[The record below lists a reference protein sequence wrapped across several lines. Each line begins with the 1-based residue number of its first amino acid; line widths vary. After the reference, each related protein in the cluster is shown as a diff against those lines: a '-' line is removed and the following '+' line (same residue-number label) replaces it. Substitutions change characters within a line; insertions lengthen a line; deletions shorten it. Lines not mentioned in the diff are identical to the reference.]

1 MTRADDDTA
10 TYTLRRVQAML
21 GLSRTIVAG
30 LIAEGFVAPTRG
42 KRNEWRFTFQDLMLL
57 RTAHTLQIS
66 RIPPRRVLRA
76 LAQLKA
82 ALPRELP
89 LTGLRI
95 TAIGAD
101 VAVRGRNGQWQ
112 SDSGQLLMDFDV
124 APVAGSV
131 AFLERDTPSQA
142 NAALP
147 PCPPPTTGA
156 LGTARRKGHSQGSVA
171 LPPSLNP
178 AADGRPRP
186 ALKHSQGLDATTWFE
201 RGLALEATDPAR
213 AEAAYLRSLALAPD
227 HPEAYLNLGALWS
240 EAGRFADLAE
250 LSEQAV
256 AHCPDSPLIHF
267 NRGVAL
273 DHLERALEAV
283 ANYEKSLE
291 LDPTLADAHYNLGR
305 LREQLGDKRGA
316 LRHFSAY
323 RRLQR

>member
-1 MTRADDDTA
+1 VTRARADDNDSS

-21 GLSRTIVAG
+21 GLSRSIVAG

-42 KRNEWRFTFQDLMLL
+42 RRNEWRFTFQDLMLL
-57 RTAHTLQIS
+57 RTAHALQAS
-66 RIPPRRVLRA
+66 KIPPRRILRS
-76 LAQLKA
+76 LARLKS
-82 ALPRELP
+82 ALPHELP

-101 VAVRGRNGQWQ
+101 VAVRDRDGRWQ

-131 AFLERDTPSQA
+131 AFLERADLASA
-142 NAALP
+142 EVDAA
-147 PCPPPTTGA
+147 A
-156 LGTARRKGHSQGSVA
+156 
-171 LPPSLNP
+171 
-178 AADGRPRP
+178 
-186 ALKHSQGLDATTWFE
+186 WFE
-201 RGLALEATDPAR
+201 RGLALEDSDPVR
-213 AEAAYLRSLALAPD
+213 AEQAYRQALALAPD
-227 HPEAYLNLGALWS
+227 HADAYLNLGAMWS
-240 EAGRFADLAE
+240 EAGRFADLAR
-250 LSEQAV
+250 LSDDAV
-256 AHCPDSPLIHF
+256 VHCPDSALIHF

-273 DHLERALEAV
+273 DHLEHLAQAV
-283 ANYEKSLE
+283 ASYEASLA